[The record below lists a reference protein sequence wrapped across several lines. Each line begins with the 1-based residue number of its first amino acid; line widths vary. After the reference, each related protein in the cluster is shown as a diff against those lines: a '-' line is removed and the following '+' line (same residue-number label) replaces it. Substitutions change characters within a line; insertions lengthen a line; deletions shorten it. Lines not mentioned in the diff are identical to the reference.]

1 MKQFDSTQSSE
12 TYNAL
17 SWIGLMGEGIID
29 NQTGLPANST
39 VAWRNLP
46 QAQRIQIL
54 NIWDNF
60 INTNPP
66 CQY

>member
-1 MKQFDSTQSSE
+1 MNLKKNSGDVV
-12 TYNAL
+12 
-17 SWIGLMGEGIID
+17 D
-29 NQTGLPANST
+29 NQTGLSSNST

-66 CQY
+66 VNINKKNNSIDVLNHI